1 MQCIK
6 EFNKND
12 IWGLKIMEILI
23 TGGAGFIG
31 SHILAQLQGR
41 RDMDVVV
48 FDNLSSGS
56 KEHVPA
62 GMELVEGDICDE
74 AAVDALFAD
83 HHFDAVIHLAAQTM
97 VPTSVEQ
104 PVLDCQINLEG
115 VLHVLE
121 ACRTHGTGHI
131 LFSSSAA
138 VYGDNLHI
146 PLKETERL
154 VPTSPYGIT
163 KMTTEHYLRVYHEL
177 YGMDATVFRFANVYG
192 ERQGEK
198 GEGGVVSIFCKL
210 LSQRQGI
217 TVFGDGNQTRDF
229 VYAGDIAQAIIR
241 ALPLKGYHTMNVSTG
256 QETSINDLIRSFEK
270 AVGYTVPVQYTA
282 PRTGDILRSVLS
294 NEALKRDLGFVPEMD
309 LEEGIRRTYD
319 WYRSQWTK

>member
-1 MQCIK
+1 
-6 EFNKND
+6 
-12 IWGLKIMEILI
+12 MEILI

-62 GMELVEGDICDE
+62 GMELVEGDVCDE

-121 ACRTHGTGHI
+121 ACRIHGTGHI

-163 KMTTEHYLRVYHEL
+163 KMATEHYLRVYHEL

-210 LSQRQGI
+210 LAQRQGI

-241 ALPLKGYHTMNVSTG
+241 ALPLKGCHTMNVSTG

-294 NEALKRDLGFVPEMD
+294 NEALKRDLGFVPAMD

>member
-1 MQCIK
+1 MK
-6 EFNKND
+6 V
-12 IWGLKIMEILI
+12 LI

-31 SHILAQLQGR
+31 SHILAQLQRR

-62 GMELVEGDICDE
+62 GMELVEGDVCDE

-104 PVLDCQINLEG
+104 PVLDCRINLEG

-121 ACRTHGTGHI
+121 ACRIHGTRHI

-256 QETSINDLIRSFEK
+256 QETSINDLICSFEK

-294 NEALKRDLGFVPEMD
+294 NETLKRDLGFVPAMN

-319 WYRSQWTK
+319 WYRSQWME

>member
-1 MQCIK
+1 
-6 EFNKND
+6 
-12 IWGLKIMEILI
+12 MEILI

-62 GMELVEGDICDE
+62 GMELVEGDVCDE

-104 PVLDCQINLEG
+104 PVLDCRINLEG

-121 ACRTHGTGHI
+121 ACRIHGTRHI

-256 QETSINDLIRSFEK
+256 QETSINDLICSFEK
-270 AVGYTVPVQYTA
+270 AIGYTVPVQYTA

-294 NEALKRDLGFVPEMD
+294 NETLKRDLGFVPAMN

-319 WYRSQWTK
+319 WYRSQWME

>member
-1 MQCIK
+1 
-6 EFNKND
+6 
-12 IWGLKIMEILI
+12 
-23 TGGAGFIG
+23 
-31 SHILAQLQGR
+31 
-41 RDMDVVV
+41 MDVVV

-62 GMELVEGDICDE
+62 GMELVEGDVCDE

-97 VPTSVEQ
+97 VPFSVDHPAE
-104 PVLDCQINLEG
+104 DCRINLEG

-154 VPTSPYGIT
+154 VPTSPYGVT

-177 YGMDATVFRFANVYG
+177 SGIDATVFRFANVYG

-319 WYRSQWTK
+319 WYRSQWTE

>member
-1 MQCIK
+1 
-6 EFNKND
+6 
-12 IWGLKIMEILI
+12 MEILI

-62 GMELVEGDICDE
+62 GMELVEGDVCDE

-121 ACRTHGTGHI
+121 ACRIHGTGHI

-163 KMTTEHYLRVYHEL
+163 KMATEHYLRVYHEL

-229 VYAGDIAQAIIR
+229 VYAGDIAKAIIR
-241 ALPLKGYHTMNVSTG
+241 ALPLKGCHTMNVSTG

-294 NEALKRDLGFVPEMD
+294 NETLKRDLGFVPAMD

>member
-1 MQCIK
+1 
-6 EFNKND
+6 
-12 IWGLKIMEILI
+12 
-23 TGGAGFIG
+23 
-31 SHILAQLQGR
+31 
-41 RDMDVVV
+41 MDVVV

-62 GMELVEGDICDE
+62 GMELVEGDVCDE

-104 PVLDCQINLEG
+104 PVLDCRINLEG

-121 ACRTHGTGHI
+121 ACRIHGTRHI

-256 QETSINDLIRSFEK
+256 QETSINDLICSFEK

-294 NEALKRDLGFVPEMD
+294 NETLKRDLGFVPAMN

-319 WYRSQWTK
+319 GYRSQWME

>member
-1 MQCIK
+1 
-6 EFNKND
+6 
-12 IWGLKIMEILI
+12 MEILI

-62 GMELVEGDICDE
+62 GMELVEGDVCDE

-121 ACRTHGTGHI
+121 ACRIHGTGHI

-241 ALPLKGYHTMNVSTG
+241 ALPLKGCHTMNVSTG

-294 NEALKRDLGFVPEMD
+294 NEALKRDLGFVPAMD
-309 LEEGIRRTYD
+309 LEDGIRRTYD

>member
-1 MQCIK
+1 
-6 EFNKND
+6 
-12 IWGLKIMEILI
+12 MEILI

-62 GMELVEGDICDE
+62 GMELVEGDVCDE

-97 VPTSVEQ
+97 VPFSVDH
-104 PVLDCQINLEG
+104 PVEDCQINLEG

-163 KMTTEHYLRVYHEL
+163 KMATEHYLRVYHEL

-241 ALPLKGYHTMNVSTG
+241 ALPLKGCHTMNVSTG

-294 NEALKRDLGFVPEMD
+294 NEALKRDLGFVPAMD

>member
-1 MQCIK
+1 
-6 EFNKND
+6 
-12 IWGLKIMEILI
+12 MEILI

-62 GMELVEGDICDE
+62 GMELVEGDVCDE

-104 PVLDCQINLEG
+104 PVLDCRINLEG

-241 ALPLKGYHTMNVSTG
+241 ALPLKGCHTMNVSTG

-294 NEALKRDLGFVPEMD
+294 NEALKRDLGFVPAMD

>member
-1 MQCIK
+1 
-6 EFNKND
+6 
-12 IWGLKIMEILI
+12 MEILI

-41 RDMDVVV
+41 RDMEVVV

-62 GMELVEGDICDE
+62 GMELVEGDVCDE

-104 PVLDCQINLEG
+104 PVLDCRINLEG

-270 AVGYTVPVQYTA
+270 AVGYTAPVQYTA

>member
-1 MQCIK
+1 
-6 EFNKND
+6 
-12 IWGLKIMEILI
+12 MEILI

-31 SHILAQLQGR
+31 SHILVQLQGR

-83 HHFDAVIHLAAQTM
+83 HHFDAVVHLAAQTM
-97 VPTSVEQ
+97 VPFSVDH
-104 PVLDCQINLEG
+104 PVEDCQINLEG

>member
-1 MQCIK
+1 
-6 EFNKND
+6 
-12 IWGLKIMEILI
+12 MEILI

-121 ACRTHGTGHI
+121 ACRIHGTRHI

>member
-1 MQCIK
+1 MK
-6 EFNKND
+6 V
-12 IWGLKIMEILI
+12 LI

-62 GMELVEGDICDE
+62 GMELVEGDVCDE

-104 PVLDCQINLEG
+104 PVLDCRINLEG

-121 ACRTHGTGHI
+121 ACRIHGTRHI

-294 NEALKRDLGFVPEMD
+294 NEALKRDLGFVPAMD

-319 WYRSQWTK
+319 WYRSQWTE

>member
-1 MQCIK
+1 
-6 EFNKND
+6 
-12 IWGLKIMEILI
+12 MEILI

-31 SHILAQLQGR
+31 SHILAQLLGR

-62 GMELVEGDICDE
+62 GMELVEGDVCDE

-104 PVLDCQINLEG
+104 PVLDCRINLEG

-121 ACRTHGTGHI
+121 ACRIHGTGHI

-241 ALPLKGYHTMNVSTG
+241 ALPLKGCHTMNVSTG

>member
-1 MQCIK
+1 MK
-6 EFNKND
+6 V
-12 IWGLKIMEILI
+12 LI

-62 GMELVEGDICDE
+62 GMELVEGDVCDE

-121 ACRTHGTGHI
+121 ACRIHGTRHI

-210 LSQRQGI
+210 LSQHQGI

-256 QETSINDLIRSFEK
+256 QETSINDLICSFEK

-294 NEALKRDLGFVPEMD
+294 NETLKRDLGFVPAMN

-319 WYRSQWTK
+319 WYRSQWME

>member
-1 MQCIK
+1 
-6 EFNKND
+6 
-12 IWGLKIMEILI
+12 MEILI

-121 ACRTHGTGHI
+121 ACRIHGTGHI

-319 WYRSQWTK
+319 WYRSQWME

>member
-1 MQCIK
+1 
-6 EFNKND
+6 
-12 IWGLKIMEILI
+12 MEILI

-62 GMELVEGDICDE
+62 GMELVEGDVCDE

-83 HHFDAVIHLAAQTM
+83 HHFYAVIHLAAQTM

-121 ACRTHGTGHI
+121 ACRIHGTGHI

-163 KMTTEHYLRVYHEL
+163 KMATEHYLRVYHEL

-241 ALPLKGYHTMNVSTG
+241 ALPLKGCHTMNVSTG

-319 WYRSQWTK
+319 WYRSQWME

>member
-1 MQCIK
+1 
-6 EFNKND
+6 
-12 IWGLKIMEILI
+12 MEILI

-62 GMELVEGDICDE
+62 GMELVEGDVCDE

-104 PVLDCQINLEG
+104 PVLDCRINLEG

-121 ACRTHGTGHI
+121 ACRIHGTGHI

-154 VPTSPYGIT
+154 VPTSPYGTT
-163 KMTTEHYLRVYHEL
+163 KMTSEHYLRVYHEL
-177 YGMDATVFRFANVYG
+177 YGMDATIFRFANVYG

-229 VYAGDIAQAIIR
+229 VYVGDIAQAIIR
-241 ALPLKGYHTMNVSTG
+241 ALPLKGCHTMNVSTG

-294 NEALKRDLGFVPEMD
+294 NEALKRDLGFVPAMD

-319 WYRSQWTK
+319 WYRSQWME

>member
-1 MQCIK
+1 
-6 EFNKND
+6 
-12 IWGLKIMEILI
+12 MEILI

-31 SHILAQLQGR
+31 AHILAQLQGR

-62 GMELVEGDICDE
+62 GMELVEGDVCDE

-104 PVLDCQINLEG
+104 PVLDCRINLEG

-121 ACRTHGTGHI
+121 ACRIHGTRHI

-163 KMTTEHYLRVYHEL
+163 KMATEHYLRVYHEL

-256 QETSINDLIRSFEK
+256 QETSINDLICSFEK

-294 NEALKRDLGFVPEMD
+294 NETLKRDLGFVPAMN

-319 WYRSQWTK
+319 WYRSQWME

>member
-1 MQCIK
+1 
-6 EFNKND
+6 
-12 IWGLKIMEILI
+12 MEILI

-31 SHILAQLQGR
+31 SHILEQLNEMP
-41 RDMDVVV
+41 DMDVVV

-62 GMELVEGDICDE
+62 GMELVEGDVCDE

-121 ACRTHGTGHI
+121 ACRIHGTGHI

-163 KMTTEHYLRVYHEL
+163 KMATEHYLRVYHEL

-241 ALPLKGYHTMNVSTG
+241 ALPLKGCHTMNVSTG

>member
-1 MQCIK
+1 
-6 EFNKND
+6 
-12 IWGLKIMEILI
+12 MEILI

-62 GMELVEGDICDE
+62 GMELVEGDVCDE

-97 VPTSVEQ
+97 VPFSVDHPAE
-104 PVLDCQINLEG
+104 DCRINLEG

-241 ALPLKGYHTMNVSTG
+241 ALPLKGCHTMNVSTG

>member
-1 MQCIK
+1 
-6 EFNKND
+6 
-12 IWGLKIMEILI
+12 MEILI

-62 GMELVEGDICDE
+62 GMELVEGDVCDE
-74 AAVDALFAD
+74 ATVDALFAD

-104 PVLDCQINLEG
+104 PVLDCRINLEG

-121 ACRTHGTGHI
+121 ACRIHGTRHI

-146 PLKETERL
+146 SLKETERL

-256 QETSINDLIRSFEK
+256 QETSINDLICSFEK

-294 NEALKRDLGFVPEMD
+294 NETLKRDLGFVPAMN

-319 WYRSQWTK
+319 WYRSQWME

>member
-1 MQCIK
+1 
-6 EFNKND
+6 
-12 IWGLKIMEILI
+12 MEILI

-62 GMELVEGDICDE
+62 GMELVEGDVCDE

-104 PVLDCQINLEG
+104 PVLDCRINLEG

-121 ACRTHGTGHI
+121 ACRIHGTGHI

-163 KMTTEHYLRVYHEL
+163 KMATEHYLRVYHEL

-241 ALPLKGYHTMNVSTG
+241 ALPLKGCHTMNVSTG

-294 NEALKRDLGFVPEMD
+294 NEALKRDLGFVPAMD
-309 LEEGIRRTYD
+309 LEEGIRRTYN

>member
-1 MQCIK
+1 
-6 EFNKND
+6 
-12 IWGLKIMEILI
+12 MEILI

-48 FDNLSSGS
+48 FDNLSSGF

-62 GMELVEGDICDE
+62 GMELVEGDVCDE

-104 PVLDCQINLEG
+104 PVLDCRINLEG

-121 ACRTHGTGHI
+121 ACRIHGTRHI

-294 NEALKRDLGFVPEMD
+294 NEALKRDLGFVPAMD

>member
-1 MQCIK
+1 
-6 EFNKND
+6 
-12 IWGLKIMEILI
+12 MEILI

-62 GMELVEGDICDE
+62 GMELVEGDVCDE
-74 AAVDALFAD
+74 AAVDALFAN

-121 ACRTHGTGHI
+121 ACRIHGTGHI

-241 ALPLKGYHTMNVSTG
+241 ALPLKGCHTMNVSTG

-319 WYRSQWTK
+319 WYRSQWME

>member
-1 MQCIK
+1 MK
-6 EFNKND
+6 V
-12 IWGLKIMEILI
+12 LI

-62 GMELVEGDICDE
+62 GMELLEVDVCDE

-104 PVLDCQINLEG
+104 PVLDCRINLEG

-121 ACRTHGTGHI
+121 ACRIHGTRHI

-177 YGMDATVFRFANVYG
+177 YGMDATIFRFANVYG

>member
-1 MQCIK
+1 
-6 EFNKND
+6 
-12 IWGLKIMEILI
+12 MEILI

-83 HHFDAVIHLAAQTM
+83 HHFDAVVHLAAQTM
-97 VPTSVEQ
+97 VPFSVDH
-104 PVLDCQINLEG
+104 PVEDCQINLEG

-177 YGMDATVFRFANVYG
+177 YGMDATIFRFANVYG

-229 VYAGDIAQAIIR
+229 VYVGDIAQAIIR
-241 ALPLKGYHTMNVSTG
+241 ALPLKGCHTMNVSTG

>member
-1 MQCIK
+1 MK
-6 EFNKND
+6 V
-12 IWGLKIMEILI
+12 LI

-31 SHILAQLQGR
+31 SHILAQLQER

-62 GMELVEGDICDE
+62 GMELVEGDVCDE
-74 AAVDALFAD
+74 AAVDDLFAD

-104 PVLDCQINLEG
+104 PVLDCRINLEG

-121 ACRTHGTGHI
+121 ACRIHGTGHI

-210 LSQRQGI
+210 LSRRQGI

-319 WYRSQWTK
+319 WYRSQWTE

>member
-1 MQCIK
+1 
-6 EFNKND
+6 
-12 IWGLKIMEILI
+12 MEILI

-62 GMELVEGDICDE
+62 GMELVEGDVCDE

-104 PVLDCQINLEG
+104 PVLDCRINLEG

-121 ACRTHGTGHI
+121 ACRIHGTGHI

-241 ALPLKGYHTMNVSTG
+241 ALPLKGCHTMNVSTG

-309 LEEGIRRTYD
+309 LEEGIRRTYN

>member
-1 MQCIK
+1 
-6 EFNKND
+6 
-12 IWGLKIMEILI
+12 MEILI

-62 GMELVEGDICDE
+62 GMELVEGDVCDE

-104 PVLDCQINLEG
+104 PVLDCRINLEG

-121 ACRTHGTGHI
+121 ACRIHGTRHI

-217 TVFGDGNQTRDF
+217 TVFGE
-229 VYAGDIAQAIIR
+229 
-241 ALPLKGYHTMNVSTG
+241 GYHTMNVSTG
-256 QETSINDLIRSFEK
+256 QETSINDLICSFEK

-294 NEALKRDLGFVPEMD
+294 NETLKRDLGFVPAMN

-319 WYRSQWTK
+319 WYRSQWME

>member
-1 MQCIK
+1 
-6 EFNKND
+6 
-12 IWGLKIMEILI
+12 MEILI

-62 GMELVEGDICDE
+62 GMELVEGDVCDE

-121 ACRTHGTGHI
+121 ACRIHGTGHI

-210 LSQRQGI
+210 LSQQQEL
-217 TVFGDGNQTRDF
+217 TVFGDGTQTRDF

-241 ALPLKGYHTMNVSTG
+241 ALPLKGYHTMNISTG
-256 QETSINDLIRSFEK
+256 KETSINDLIHSFER
-270 AVGYTVPVQYTA
+270 AVGHAVTVRYTA

-294 NEALKRDLGFVPEMD
+294 NGALKAKLDFVPEMN

-319 WYRSQWTK
+319 WYRSQGTK

>member
-1 MQCIK
+1 
-6 EFNKND
+6 
-12 IWGLKIMEILI
+12 MEILI

-62 GMELVEGDICDE
+62 GMELVEGDVCDE

-104 PVLDCQINLEG
+104 PVLDCRINLEG

-121 ACRTHGTGHI
+121 ACRIHGTRHI

-256 QETSINDLIRSFEK
+256 QETSINNLICSFEK

-294 NEALKRDLGFVPEMD
+294 NETLKRDLGFVPAMN

-319 WYRSQWTK
+319 WYRSQWME

>member
-1 MQCIK
+1 
-6 EFNKND
+6 
-12 IWGLKIMEILI
+12 MEILI

-41 RDMDVVV
+41 HDIDVVV

-62 GMELVEGDICDE
+62 GMELVEGDIRDE

-97 VPTSVEQ
+97 VPFSVDYPAE
-104 PVLDCQINLEG
+104 DCQVNLEG

-121 ACRTHGTGHI
+121 ACRNHGTGHI

-138 VYGDNLHI
+138 VYGDNLNI

-210 LSQRQGI
+210 LSQHQGI
-217 TVFGDGNQTRDF
+217 TVFGDGHQTRDF

-256 QETSINDLIRSFEK
+256 QETSINDLIHSFEK

-294 NEALKRDLGFVPEMD
+294 NEALKANLDFVPEMD

>member
-1 MQCIK
+1 
-6 EFNKND
+6 
-12 IWGLKIMEILI
+12 MEILI

-62 GMELVEGDICDE
+62 GMELVEGDVCDE

-104 PVLDCQINLEG
+104 PVLDCRINLEG

-121 ACRTHGTGHI
+121 ACRIHGTGHI

-241 ALPLKGYHTMNVSTG
+241 ALPLKGCHTMNVSTG

-294 NEALKRDLGFVPEMD
+294 NEALKRDLGFVPAMD

>member
-1 MQCIK
+1 MK
-6 EFNKND
+6 V
-12 IWGLKIMEILI
+12 LI

-48 FDNLSSGS
+48 FDNLSSGF

-62 GMELVEGDICDE
+62 GMELVEGDVCDE

-97 VPTSVEQ
+97 VPFSVDH
-104 PVLDCQINLEG
+104 PVEDCQINLEG

-121 ACRTHGTGHI
+121 ACRIHGTRHI

-177 YGMDATVFRFANVYG
+177 YGMDATIFRFANVYG

>member
-1 MQCIK
+1 
-6 EFNKND
+6 
-12 IWGLKIMEILI
+12 MEILI

-62 GMELVEGDICDE
+62 GMELVEGDVCDE

-104 PVLDCQINLEG
+104 PVLDCRINLEG

-121 ACRTHGTGHI
+121 ACRIHDTGHI

-138 VYGDNLHI
+138 VYGDNFHI

-294 NEALKRDLGFVPEMD
+294 NETLKRDLGFVPAMD